1 MQLHNLGIDPDEL
14 VEALHSQPPGR
25 VVTVD
30 LDGPVRVL
38 VINNVVESLRR
49 VKTPQP
55 AASVPMTVHAT
66 TRAAARGIAA
76 SEIQA
81 ALAAPRGRG
90 GHHTANGVTAVVV
103 TPRGGQRV
111 ATVYRNA

>member
-1 MQLHNLGIDPDEL
+1 M
-14 VEALHSQPPGR
+14 
-25 VVTVD
+25 
-30 LDGPVRVL
+30 RVL
-38 VINNVVESLRR
+38 VINNGVESLRR

-55 AASVPMTVHAT
+55 
-66 TRAAARGIAA
+66 AARGIAA